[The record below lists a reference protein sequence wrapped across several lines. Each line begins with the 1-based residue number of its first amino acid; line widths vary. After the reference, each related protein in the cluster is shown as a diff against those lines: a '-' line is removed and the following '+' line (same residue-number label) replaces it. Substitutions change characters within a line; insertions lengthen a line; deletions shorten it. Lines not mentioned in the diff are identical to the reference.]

1 MCTHSGSETGYIH
14 SAAAARTIRIWVGSG
29 SLDVGCIQSFR
40 DVSELSMHFFKR
52 EELKIRRCRLRENK
66 SETKAHNRVSG
77 LGKEGSISARAES
90 FPQL

>member
-29 SLDVGCIQSFR
+29 SLDVGCIQSFG

-52 EELKIRRCRLRENK
+52 EELKIRCRLKLRVRER
-66 SETKAHNRVSG
+66 ERERRG
-77 LGKEGSISARAES
+77 EARALYYCS
-90 FPQL
+90 TRA